1 MFISIRFFLSCNF
14 YCHNCRLF
22 YSYHHRCPYKDA
34 NGYDQKYVVI
44 LNENDPIFS
53 TTRHLHIKKAR
64 EWIVA
69 NVKTFTEQSKALV
82 CRSKD
87 KLIIIFSLL

>member
-1 MFISIRFFLSCNF
+1 MFISKFPLHSLNILSNVSLSF
-14 YCHNCRLF
+14 RVSSLSILTLN
-22 YSYHHRCPYKDA
+22 RCPYKDA

-44 LNENDPIFS
+44 LNENDPIYS

-82 CRSKD
+82 WHKD
-87 KLIIIFSLL
+87 I